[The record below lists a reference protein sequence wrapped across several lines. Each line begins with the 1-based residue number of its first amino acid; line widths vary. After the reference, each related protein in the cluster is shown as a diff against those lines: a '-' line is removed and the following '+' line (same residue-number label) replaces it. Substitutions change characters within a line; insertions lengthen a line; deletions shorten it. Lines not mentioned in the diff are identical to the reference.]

1 MTRRIL
7 MMMVLAIAASA
18 CGLRPGG
25 NTPPLQVH
33 PDMDNQPKFK
43 AQSASKFYADGR
55 SNRAAVPGTIAQGK
69 LNEDDILNTGK
80 DASGNLLKNN
90 PVVITKAVLER
101 GQERFN
107 INCAPCHGRMGEGNG
122 IVKIKSGGA
131 LAPANLQETR
141 LREVGDGHI
150 YDVITNG
157 IRTMQP
163 LGGNITVSDRWA
175 ITHYVRALQR
185 SQNSN
190 IKDVPPSSVASI
202 KAADVVAAPATAVPT
217 TGASPAASAASA
229 KK

>member
-25 NTPPLQVH
+25 NTPPIQVH

-43 AQSASKFYADGR
+43 AQSESKFYADGR
-55 SNRAAVPGTIAQGK
+55 SNRAAEPGTIAQGK
-69 LNEDDILNTGK
+69 LNEDDVLNTGK

-122 IVKIKSGGA
+122 IVKIKSQGA

-141 LREVGDGHI
+141 LREVPDGHI

-163 LGGNITVSDRWA
+163 LGGNIPVSDRWA
-175 ITHYVRALQR
+175 IAHYVRALQR

-190 IKDVPPSSVASI
+190 IKDVPASSVAGI
-202 KAADVVAAPATAVPT
+202 KAADPIAAPVTAA
-217 TGASPAASAASA
+217 TGASPAASAAPA